1 MKRRMKGILINKSQR
16 LVCHFKQAII
26 WSSFCLINTKPL
38 SPARSICW
46 HHMHCGSQPGCKTDL
61 SWGNIPKQLVVLP
74 VLEILDWS
82 RNTCPFIFWPFFP
95 YTVTKINTLW
105 NLWHELKRVQQVEVR
120 WKGTHMVTSLK
131 SQMNKEISQPQTHNC
146 TKKKSHSEK
155 QRKCFQVTAAL
166 HMWRDG
172 WGFSLGKQGIWH
184 YFLFNQS
191 RKQTGGKVVED
202 W

>member
-1 MKRRMKGILINKSQR
+1 MKGILINKSQR

-146 TKKKSHSEK
+146 TKKKVILKNRENASKSQLHYICGETDGVFHWESREYGTISYLINPENK
-155 QRKCFQVTAAL
+155 QE
-166 HMWRDG
+166 
-172 WGFSLGKQGIWH
+172 GK
-184 YFLFNQS
+184 
-191 RKQTGGKVVED
+191 
-202 W
+202 